1 MEWFFGLLA
10 IVVVIGLWFMSAYN
24 GFIAWRNKVDE
35 AFSTMDVYLVKRY
48 DLIPNLVETV
58 KGYAKHESETLER
71 VISARNK
78 AVNAT
83 NVEDKAKAE
92 GEFAGVLGRLFAL
105 AEAYP
110 DLKANLQFL
119 DLQAQLKVLE
129 EDIANARKY
138 YNGTARQYNTM
149 VESFPNN
156 IVANLFKFIK
166 RPLFE
171 VEDATQR
178 QNVKVQ
184 F

>member
-10 IVVVIGLWFMSAYN
+10 IVVVIGLWLMSAYN

-92 GEFAGVLGRLFAL
+92 GEFAGVLGRLFRTCGSLSGFKSKPTILRL
-105 AEAYP
+105 A
-110 DLKANLQFL
+110 
-119 DLQAQLKVLE
+119 
-129 EDIANARKY
+129 
-138 YNGTARQYNTM
+138 GT
-149 VESFPNN
+149 
-156 IVANLFKFIK
+156 
-166 RPLFE
+166 
-171 VEDATQR
+171 
-178 QNVKVQ
+178 VKSIGRRHCQ
-184 F
+184 CPQIL